1 MTSKKTVSLVLA
13 ALLAATA
20 VFTFTACGGKELT
33 GIEITTEPTKVTY
46 VKDEKFSPDGMV
58 VSKVYSD
65 KTKTALTE
73 NETYTWDLTGNLKL
87 TDKKVTVSYTENEK
101 TYKASVNIKVTNNVA
116 SVTVVSQ
123 PTKKDYIAGQT
134 FDPAGMTIKGVYQN
148 GEQGEVVNVTEDAV
162 TYKTGGL
169 VKSDEHFKMNY
180 SGCEFYIDLTVLH
193 GAFLEAEKGQVDG
206 AEIASA
212 APSKE
217 AIDKDYANAYGNRDD
232 NQGHRGIDEGKNC
245 KDILGT
251 GNPDYSCE
259 KGGANGCTIDGGRVG
274 IRNYVYSH
282 LEWTETT
289 GGEPAKSGMMQKNH
303 VNFGGAGQ
311 KMLYK
316 LTADKAG
323 KVLLTFKMANPN
335 IVRHEANDPDGYADG
350 TYTATETKLSEV
362 FKISVG
368 TSEVT
373 IPDTV
378 KLSAVDWSEY
388 KAYNADADFAVKG
401 QQDKYTGKYCIPTFY
416 WQEVTVE
423 ITVAEGVNSLTVE
436 SLWAKDV
443 KLDSIS
449 CNADEDEITISLNSE
464 FKPTVTSAKLK
475 VDGAK
480 VLLGVIA
487 DAHAVGFTDDEIKG
501 YFMNTKAASVGC
513 ATYKGN
519 TIGGVGENDH
529 NIVKGDEYNDPWTQA
544 TDRGGLG
551 YDAPPYAVDLSSNN
565 NSTKVSY
572 KDKMGGKGNA
582 DSVEKI
588 TEGDYAGCFIIWFDV
603 TIPAEDSD
611 NFVGVWTFSNF
622 HYGTDFAA
630 SKPSQ
635 DILKTDED
643 VTAELG
649 GYCYQAYCDARDE
662 NVSFGWSN
670 LCLVVQKGSFE
681 GANACHKLMRRYVS
695 HLTDNDQELVDM
707 RNPQA

>member
-65 KTKTALTE
+65 KTKTPLTE

-123 PTKKDYIAGQT
+123 PTKKDYIAGQK

-180 SGCEFYIDLTVLH
+180 SGCDFYVDLTVLH
-193 GAFLEAEKGQVDG
+193 GAFVEAEDGQVDK
-206 AEIASA
+206 ARIPDA
-212 APSKE
+212 APNK
-217 AIDKDYANAYGNRDD
+217 AQIDLDYANALGNTSDGQR
-232 NQGHRGIDEGKNC
+232 HRGIDKGKKC
-245 KDILGT
+245 TEVG
-251 GNPDYSCE
+251 YSECY
-259 KGGANGCTIDGGRVG
+259 NGEAECTISDPRGPV
-274 IRNYVYSH
+274 NYYVYNH

-289 GGEPAKSGMMQKNH
+289 GGVPAKSGMMQKNH
-303 VNFGGAGQ
+303 VYFKRAGE
-311 KMLYK
+311 KVVYK

-335 IVRHEANDPDGYADG
+335 ITGSVAA
-350 TYTATETKLSEV
+350 ETKLNEV
-362 FKISVG
+362 FKVTVG
-368 TSEVT
+368 ETEVT
-373 IPDTV
+373 IPETV
-378 KLSAVDWSEY
+378 KLEAVDWSGY
-388 KAYNADADFAVKG
+388 KSYNKDADYDNKSNS
-401 QQDKYTGKYCIPTFY
+401 DLYTGEAPIPQYC
-416 WQEVTVE
+416 WQNVTVE
-423 ITVAEGVNSLTVE
+423 ISVQKGVNALTVE
-436 SLWAKDV
+436 SLWNGNEDIGV
-443 KLDSIS
+443 RLDSIS
-449 CNADEDEITISLNSE
+449 CNADEDEITISLDSE
-464 FKPTVTSAKLK
+464 FKPTVKSAQLK
-475 VDGAK
+475 VDGTK

-501 YFMNTKAASVGC
+501 YFMNTKTASVGS

-519 TIGGVGENDH
+519 TIGGEDDKGHTITSGED
-529 NIVKGDEYNDPWTQA
+529 YNDPWTQP

-551 YDAPPYAVDLSSNN
+551 YTEPPYAVDVTASG
-565 NSTKVSY
+565 NSTRVSY
-572 KDKMGGKGNA
+572 KDNMGGKGNA
-582 DSVEKI
+582 DHVEKI
-588 TEGDYAGCFIIWFDV
+588 TEGKYADCYIIWYDV
-603 TIPAEDSD
+603 TIPAENSD
-611 NFVGVWTFSNF
+611 NYVGVWTFSGF
-622 HYGTDFAA
+622 DYGTAFAA
-630 SKPSQ
+630 SKPDQ
-635 DILKTDED
+635 NILKTDEN

-662 NVSFGWSN
+662 NVSFGWGN